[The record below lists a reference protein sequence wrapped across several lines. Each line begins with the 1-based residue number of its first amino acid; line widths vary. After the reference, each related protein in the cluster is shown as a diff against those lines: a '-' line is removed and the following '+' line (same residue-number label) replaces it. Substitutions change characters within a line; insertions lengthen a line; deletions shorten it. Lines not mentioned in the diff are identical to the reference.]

1 MKEIEAKVLDVDV
14 EELKDKLEEISAEKI
29 FEETVKS
36 EFYDF
41 EDGRIEQ
48 NGQIRLR
55 TVGKKSFIT
64 RKTDVEDDRAKV
76 KEEIEFDIDDKN
88 QARQFLK
95 SIGLQKIEQ
104 GEKKRAKWK
113 KDSIEYVIDWYPEI
127 PPLLEIEAPT
137 HEKLEDAFDELGYSM
152 DETVNWG
159 GSKVYRHYNVKR

>member
-1 MKEIEAKVLDVDV
+1 MKEIEAKVLEVEP
-14 EELKDKLEEISAEKI
+14 EELRKNLDDIGANKL
-29 FEETVKS
+29 FEEKVSS

-41 EDGRIEQ
+41 EDGRIEKK
-48 NGQIRLR
+48 GQIRLR
-55 TVGKKSFIT
+55 IIGDNSFIT
-64 RKTDVEDDRAKV
+64 RKIDVDDDRAKV
-76 KEEIEFDIDDKN
+76 KEEIEFEVRNPDQVRK
-88 QARQFLK
+88 FLK
-95 SIGLQKIEQ
+95 SIGLEKIKS

-127 PPLLEIEAPT
+127 PPLLEIEAPK

>member
-104 GEKKRAKWK
+104 GEKKRAKWHK
-113 KDSIEYVIDWYPEI
+113 NSVEYVIDWYPEI
-127 PPLLEIEAPT
+127 PPLLEIEAPS
-137 HEKLEDAFDELGYSM
+137 HQKLEEAFEELGY
-152 DETVNWG
+152 DFRETLDWG
-159 GSKVYRHYNVKR
+159 SSKLHSHYDIER